1 MFNKTNILVLDLETT
16 VQTLGGKTDNSP
28 YHPDNKCVSA
38 HFGFIGWEG
47 VDEVTNLV
55 FHHNEKDVPDS
66 PAQMQEALDKAT
78 LLICHNAKFD
88 VTWLLEMG
96 FDIPDQVY
104 CTMIGEYI
112 LSKGQKR
119 PLSLKAIA
127 ERRDVTRKKSDL
139 VDDLFKSGTGFEAMP
154 LATVIEYAEAD
165 VISCGEI
172 YLDQQDEY
180 AAKSNRSLAET
191 VKLMN
196 EMLLFLVEI
205 ERNGIKIDLDVLG
218 DIKNQ
223 FQQEQ
228 QDLNKRLEEIVEEVM
243 GDTPI
248 NLASG
253 ADMTKVVYS
262 REVLDRNNHKQVWNI
277 GVGPTGKPLYPPRMN
292 KSEFRKAVRATTK
305 IIQRTDVICCDACDG
320 RGRIQKFKQITR
332 TKMGKKYRVQGDP
345 YKNLSKC
352 PTCLG
357 VGAFYNP
364 NGITAGLK
372 LNPATPSDASING
385 FKTDKVT
392 IERLISQAESKGND
406 IAVEFLTKSSR
417 LNAVNVYLDSF
428 VKGFETWTRSDGI
441 LHTQFTQCVT
451 ATGRLSS
458 TSPNM
463 QNAPKRGFPVRKAVV
478 SRFENGTVV
487 EADFSSVEFVLA
499 GELSRDTQIISDVI
513 NGKDLHKQ
521 TATIINQCDVSE
533 VTKEQRQAVKAH
545 SFAPVYGST
554 GNQYEGHTKQY
565 YTEFFEIYKGLA
577 EYHKR
582 LANGVL
588 KNGIV
593 QTPSGRQF
601 FWPNVKRLKGNRTTF
616 YTQIVNYPVQS
627 SAADLMLLSCV
638 RAFRKFKELKLKSLL
653 VLTVHDSIVCDV
665 YPGELEQ
672 VKEALTWAMVGVTE
686 EAAQRWDYTFALPL
700 EIEISGGKNWLEQ
713 NEYT

>member
-1 MFNKTNILVLDLETT
+1 
-16 VQTLGGKTDNSP
+16 
-28 YHPDNKCVSA
+28 
-38 HFGFIGWEG
+38 
-47 VDEVTNLV
+47 
-55 FHHNEKDVPDS
+55 
-66 PAQMQEALDKAT
+66 
-78 LLICHNAKFD
+78 
-88 VTWLLEMG
+88 
-96 FDIPDQVY
+96 
-104 CTMIGEYI
+104 
-112 LSKGQKR
+112 
-119 PLSLKAIA
+119 
-127 ERRDVTRKKSDL
+127 
-139 VDDLFKSGTGFEAMP
+139 
-154 LATVIEYAEAD
+154 
-165 VISCGEI
+165 
-172 YLDQQDEY
+172 
-180 AAKSNRSLAET
+180 
-191 VKLMN
+191 
-196 EMLLFLVEI
+196 
-205 ERNGIKIDLDVLG
+205 
-218 DIKNQ
+218 
-223 FQQEQ
+223 
-228 QDLNKRLEEIVEEVM
+228 
-243 GDTPI
+243 
-248 NLASG
+248 
-253 ADMTKVVYS
+253 
-262 REVLDRNNHKQVWNI
+262 
-277 GVGPTGKPLYPPRMN
+277 MN

-352 PTCLG
+352 PACLG

-372 LNPATPSDASING
+372 LNPESPSDASING

-458 TSPNM
+458 TAPNM

-521 TATIINQCDVSE
+521 TATIIHQCDVSE
-533 VTKEQRQAVKAH
+533 VTKEQRQSCKAH

-638 RAFRKFKELKLKSLL
+638 RAFRRFKELKLKSLL

-672 VKEALTWAMVGVTE
+672 VKEALIWAMVGVTE